1 MGWKVKFKAPKKL
14 SLGRVAA
21 LVTNPVGAASTMAA
35 LAQKDLGRLAKA
47 NVGVFEGIASGN
59 LGKSGAAI
67 QEGVTTL
74 GEMTGLMKR
83 PGEMPAPGEGMQ
95 TAGLEQPS
103 LTNITQD
110 QNDEQRQRLGRK
122 FASRTLFGGGGGSMV
137 RSSSSGLLGL

>member
-47 NVGVFEGIASGN
+47 NVGVFEGIATGN

-83 PGEMPAPGEGMQ
+83 PGDMPAMSDAS

-137 RSSSSGLLGL
+137 RSSSSGLMGL